1 MGIREQLAIKFGLPL
16 ILTKERLK
24 TGVSFNP
31 LSSDLRYDPHPLFR
45 RLREKDPVHYS
56 EAFRGWI
63 VTRYDDVQGILRDSS
78 WAADRSLIEN
88 ELMAQQM
95 DSDSI
100 QNQVLARTMLTVDPP
115 DHTRLRGLVNKAFTP
130 RAVEKM
136 KPRIQEIADDLLDEL
151 DGAEEMDVIRHL
163 AYPLPVIVIAEML
176 GVPPE
181 DRERFKKWSDEM
193 VMTLGLQE
201 DPEKNKIADQ
211 AVVELVDYF
220 REIIQQRR
228 AEPRDDLISGLI
240 AAHEGSDALTEG
252 EMLGTCILLLV
263 AGNETTTNLIG
274 NGLLSLLD
282 HPDELER
289 LRKQPE
295 LMESAI
301 EEMLRYEYPVMSTVR
316 TPLEDRELDGKT
328 IRKGQPVMVTIAA
341 ANRDPAQFPDPD
353 RFDIAREPNHHVA
366 FGHGIHFCLGAPL
379 ARAEGRAAI
388 AGLLARYPDLRSLAA
403 KPDWGEGIILRGLQ
417 TFPAA
422 LGERSEKE
430 LPVATAAS

>member
-16 ILTKERLK
+16 ILAKERFK

-31 LSSDLRYDPHPLFR
+31 LSADLRYDPHPLFR

-56 EAFRGWI
+56 EAFQGWI
-63 VTRYDDVQGILRDSS
+63 VTRYDDVQAILRDST

-88 ELMAQQM
+88 ERMAERIN
-95 DSDSI
+95 SDSI

-115 DHTRLRGLVNKAFTP
+115 DHTRLRTLVSKAFTP
-130 RAVEKM
+130 RAVERM
-136 KPRIQEIADDLLDEL
+136 KPRIQSITDHLLDEL
-151 DGAEEMDVIRHL
+151 EGTDEMDVIRDL

-181 DRERFKKWSDEM
+181 DRDRFKKWSDEM
-193 VMTLGLQE
+193 VMTLGLTE
-201 DPEKNKIADQ
+201 DEEKNKIADQ
-211 AVVELVDYF
+211 AVVELIEYF
-220 REIIQQRR
+220 REVIQQRR

-240 AAHEGSDALTEG
+240 AAHEGGDALTED
-252 EMLGTCILLLV
+252 EMLGTLILLLV

-282 HPDELER
+282 HPAELER
-289 LRKQPE
+289 LRSQPE

-316 TPLEDRELDGKT
+316 TPLEDSELGGKT
-328 IRKGQPVMVTIAA
+328 IRRGEPVMVTIAA
-341 ANRDPAQFPDPD
+341 ANRDPAQFPEPD
-353 RFDIAREPNHHVA
+353 RFDITRDPNHHVA

-379 ARAEGRAAI
+379 ARAEARSAI
-388 AGLLARYPDLRSLAA
+388 SSLLARYPDLRSLVE

-417 TFPAA
+417 TFPVA
-422 LGERSEKE
+422 LGERREEE
-430 LPVATAAS
+430 LPAAVAAS